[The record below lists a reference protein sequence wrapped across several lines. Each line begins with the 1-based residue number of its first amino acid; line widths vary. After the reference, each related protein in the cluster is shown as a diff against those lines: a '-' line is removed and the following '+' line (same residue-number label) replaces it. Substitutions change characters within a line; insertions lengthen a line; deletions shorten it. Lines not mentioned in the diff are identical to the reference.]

1 MGCLFSCLDKNK
13 GLELSDRLL
22 KDGKRYESI
31 DDDTVEADMDEFS
44 NQNAKQIIV
53 VNSAGVPS
61 KKVSVEDFAFLKV
74 ATLMTKTLNQNRSW
88 AKVHLVRSSWLN
100 KKRQVNN
107 ESSWNLKIFR
117 INICYEDLEKRRHKK
132 EKSKAP
138 YQSRKRYT

>member
-74 ATLMTKTLNQNRSW
+74 TTLMTKTLNENRSW
-88 AKVHLVRSSWLN
+88 AKVHLVRS
-100 KKRQVNN
+100 
-107 ESSWNLKIFR
+107 
-117 INICYEDLEKRRHKK
+117 
-132 EKSKAP
+132 
-138 YQSRKRYT
+138 